1 MSERL
6 SQLVNEE
13 LKKKR
18 LQEASIFMLTSLLL
32 LSIEHNVVDEELNDI
47 VRKNLMPDV
56 EAATTDWDKVRDEC
70 LLEGASIYVLAKLLL
85 MQTEKPNAQMFPGL
99 KEEVEKRL
107 KHRQE
112 THGHL

>member
-6 SQLVNEE
+6 AQLVDDE

-18 LQEASIFMLTSLLL
+18 LQEASIFMLISLLL
-32 LSIEHNVVDEELNDI
+32 LSIEHKVVDEELNDI
-47 VRKNLMPDV
+47 VRKNLMPDA
-56 EAATTDWDKVRDEC
+56 AATTDWDAVRDQC
-70 LLEGASIYVLAKLLL
+70 LLEGASIYMLAKLLL
-85 MQTEKPNAQMFPGL
+85 MQTEKPNGQMFPGL

-107 KHRQE
+107 AHRQE